1 MYKLIHSWPHMN
13 WFGSYHLH
21 DEVSTHEAL
30 VCRLL
35 KPRILRRKTGDRV
48 IIITSQQTCAASHLM
63 HKLTPGQGSPIEG
76 AAVLHKLTA
85 RVFHNSDRFV
95 SQLTSSLSISDL
107 WCLACLKS
115 SFFHVKT
122 FELFFIWEL
131 SRAWWSLSVI
141 PTASALR
148 VNSKQ
153 HT

>member
-1 MYKLIHSWPHMN
+1 MLLFTPGHTWIDLAPTISMMRCPHTKH
-13 WFGSYHLH
+13 FS
-21 DEVSTHEAL
+21 A
-30 VCRLL
+30 VCWNPEYCGEKQETGYLL
-35 KPRILRRKTGDRV
+35 LS
-48 IIITSQQTCAASHLM
+48 SQQTCAASHLK
-63 HKLTPGQGSPIEG
+63 HELTPGQGSPIEG

-85 RVFHNSDRFV
+85 RVFHNSDHFV

-107 WCLACLKS
+107 WCRACLKS
-115 SFFHVKT
+115 LFFHVKT

-131 SRAWWSLSVI
+131 SRAWWPFSVI